1 MDAQHDAVCEGC
13 GGEGYQSEDR
23 ADGRGEHYT
32 VEVDCTECGGS
43 GQVERDDDTVE
54 PAEGGEVAWEVS
66 L

>member
-23 ADGRGEHYT
+23 ADARGEHDT
-32 VEVDCTECGGS
+32 VEVDCTVCGGS
-43 GQVERDDDTVE
+43 GLLERGDEVE
-54 PAEGGEVAWEVS
+54 PAEGGEVAWEAA